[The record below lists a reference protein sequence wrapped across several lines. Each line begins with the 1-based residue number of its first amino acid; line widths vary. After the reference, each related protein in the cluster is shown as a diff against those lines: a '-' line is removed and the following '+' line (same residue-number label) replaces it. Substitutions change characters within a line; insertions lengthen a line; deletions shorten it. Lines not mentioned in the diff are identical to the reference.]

1 MRFKI
6 QLIRKTLTK
15 KFQSLNLSHLLIF
28 QLLFTLFSIFQIWI
42 FQYRSDDGNPDLI
55 GRISFRVI
63 DPPFAYNP
71 ENLTPIIYK
80 HFFGDWQNLIDVAR
94 QADPYLLSNGPS
106 QTPPLGNMFLSAI
119 SILGMKYSYF
129 IFLGATLLVWIWLFR
144 KATQI
149 YPVLYSILAVS
160 LYFILTLPAIYSFD
174 RGSLHIFAVGIIG
187 IAWWKYLEKRYLFAV
202 AFFILAVSMKPQLSI
217 FLLLLLFQ
225 RDFRGILRA
234 ILATVSTNIVLLFLF
249 FDQPFRS
256 AIGFLNGTSFFASA
270 NSGGYILDSASLMG
284 FISRRIESNN
294 GTDFA
299 LKWMTEQ
306 SMFLMAPSVILIL
319 IITPTIFFSKINQ
332 RVKIFLILSLFSLV
346 IPASMHYTL
355 TWASLAV
362 IPFLSNHFNSNSKH
376 YEGCVQNE
384 KKGRGKDR
392 KSISSIF
399 TNWHISDFLSLLTIT
414 LILSPS
420 FAVYSTGIR
429 NTSII
434 RDLYPILI
442 FAVIIIVYVENFLIQ
457 SIEKRKIKKLEENS
471 H

>member
-1 MRFKI
+1 MRFEI
-6 QLIRKTLTK
+6 QPVRKTLRK
-15 KFQSLNLSHLLIF
+15 KFQGLDLSHLLIF

-42 FQYRSDDGNPDLI
+42 FQYRSDDGNPNLI
-55 GRISFRVI
+55 RRISFRVI
-63 DPPFAYNP
+63 DPPFAFNP

-80 HFFGDWQNLIDVAR
+80 HYFGDWQNLIDVAR
-94 QADPYLLSNGPS
+94 QANAYLLSNGPS

-129 IFLGATLLVWIWLFR
+129 IFLGATLLIWIWLFR

-225 RDFRGILRA
+225 RDFRNILRA
-234 ILATVSTNIVLLFLF
+234 ILATVCINVVLLFLF

-256 AIGFLNGTSFFASA
+256 AIGFLKGTFFFAGA

-284 FISRRIESNN
+284 FISRRIESKN

-299 LKWMTEQ
+299 LEWMTDQ
-306 SMFLMAPSVILIL
+306 SAFLMAPSVILIL
-319 IITPTIFFSKINQ
+319 MITPTIFFSKINQ

-362 IPFLSNHFNSNSKH
+362 IPFLSNHFNSTSKH

-384 KKGRGKDR
+384 KKEREKDR

-399 TNWHISDFLSLLTIT
+399 TNWHVSDFLSLLTIT

-420 FAVYSTGIR
+420 FAVYLTVTR
-429 NTSII
+429 NISII
-434 RDLYPILI
+434 RDFYPILI